1 VVPCADYGCPPPF
14 PLPSPSRVL
23 FALPCL
29 PLCPSLPLS
38 LPLPLL
44 MVVPS
49 CMALAFAGALCATN
63 CTNRVADFS
72 SGMPS
77 SIGIYCM
84 SITSTSAAR
93 YVVREFYRASGQ
105 QTLPWP
111 CVSHTHTHTHRQ
123 VDWRCCA
130 DSPSARSA
138 PGFLVIQASTSKAGC
153 CCLSVSDLDC
163 HCSHLVVSVLFCLC
177 FLSECLQ
184 TSVPCYAVME

>member
-1 VVPCADYGCPPPF
+1 MKCCGPVCRLRLPSPF
-14 PLPSPSRVL
+14 PLPSPSPVL

-111 CVSHTHTHTHRQ
+111 CVSHTHT
-123 VDWRCCA
+123 V
-130 DSPSARSA
+130 RSIGGA
-138 PGFLVIQASTSKAGC
+138 VLI
-153 CCLSVSDLDC
+153 
-163 HCSHLVVSVLFCLC
+163 HLVPDQHQVFW
-177 FLSECLQ
+177 
-184 TSVPCYAVME
+184 